1 MGFST
6 VNNGEPY
13 SNWLN
18 NDEILST
25 QLRGS
30 KGSLKALGWE
40 LVWPSTQAARST
52 KPLPCLPVC
61 PSHNDSMVSDGLKL
75 LPTVPPGL
83 GASSLDLIHPG
94 SIVGI
99 PRNHPEVCLDY
110 PCGNLYPSTHTWL
123 WGRQIPVSLAG
134 VIEIGSRIHFS
145 TNYSP
150 IRNCQPW
157 RKRQKGTN
165 RDELLKRSHCNYQC
179 HLTPLN
185 QPRTFSSYERLRIS
199 YL

>member
-61 PSHNDSMVSDGLKL
+61 PSHSDSMVSDGLKL

-83 GASSLDLIHPG
+83 GASSLDLIYPG
-94 SIVGI
+94 SIVGTTLKFAWI
-99 PRNHPEVCLDY
+99 IHVGIFTLPLIHDYGVGRYKSVWLESLKLEAEYIFLLITLQSEIANHEERGKKEQTRRWAPQE
-110 PCGNLYPSTHTWL
+110 
-123 WGRQIPVSLAG
+123 
-134 VIEIGSRIHFS
+134 
-145 TNYSP
+145 
-150 IRNCQPW
+150 
-157 RKRQKGTN
+157 K
-165 RDELLKRSHCNYQC
+165 
-179 HLTPLN
+179 PL
-185 QPRTFSSYERLRIS
+185 
-199 YL
+199 